1 MKSKAVFVFLV
12 LSVSLLIT
20 VSSYAANNNQ
30 RNSEIDI
37 NREFSE
43 KFFIVPDSNNVTEIQ
58 QALENAA
65 AREEAKKKEEVE
77 SRQNAD
83 KSTAKS
89 VVKKTTTSKTKVQTY
104 STKRA
109 SSYTPKKTSKIS
121 RAQMIAIKEQQARA
135 ILNQFISKYPILKGT
150 QIYVRDCPNNW
161 QGCAYYTK
169 GVILIDPD
177 HTAPLYTIIAHEVNH
192 IIDYRTD
199 GKIDYNDYHR

>member
-1 MKSKAVFVFLV
+1 MKNKAVLVILVF
-12 LSVSLLIT
+12 SVSLLIT

-30 RNSEIDI
+30 GNLKTEI
-37 NREFSE
+37 NREFS
-43 KFFIVPDSNNVTEIQ
+43 KQFFIVPDSNNVTEIK

-65 AREEAKKKEEVE
+65 REKARKKGEVE
-77 SRQNAD
+77 SKQNTD
-83 KSTAKS
+83 KHTAKIMGE
-89 VVKKTTTSKTKVQTY
+89 KTATSRTNVQTY
-104 STKRA
+104 STKRVT
-109 SSYTPKKTSKIS
+109 SYTPKKTTKLSK
-121 RAQMIAIKEQQARA
+121 AQMIAIKERQARV
-135 ILNQFISKYPILKGT
+135 ILNKFISKYPILKGT

-199 GKIDYNDYHR
+199 GKIDYNDYHK